1 MKWLDI
7 PAHRVLE
14 VEHQELTGE
23 FDLYDQSGNQSAVGT
38 PYLLFRRK
46 DGKRFKL
53 ARFGDIAGSI
63 KDTVLTSRK
72 HKFLCRERFG
82 PLQSYRLDCR

>member
-14 VEHQELTGE
+14 VEHQELIGE
-23 FDLYDQSGNQSAVGT
+23 FDLYDESGNQSAFGT
-38 PYLLFRRK
+38 PYLLFRKK

-53 ARFGDIAGSI
+53 ARFGDIAGS
-63 KDTVLTSRK
+63 RK
-72 HKFLCRERFG
+72 RNCAYLEEA
-82 PLQSYRLDCR
+82 

>member
-14 VEHQELTGE
+14 IEPQELIGE
-23 FDLYDQSGNQSAVGT
+23 FDLYDQSGNQSVVGRA
-38 PYLLFRRK
+38 YLLFRRK

-53 ARFGDIAGSI
+53 ARFGDIAGAT
-63 KDTVLTSRK
+63 KRNCAYL
-72 HKFLCRERFG
+72 EEA
-82 PLQSYRLDCR
+82 